1 MARNRVP
8 EAVTAT
14 INLAGE
20 YKPVIDSHDHGP
32 GSHITVQIGL
42 TMVSFMEQR
51 AANIWANAWA
61 RNFSGLVG
69 FRSPMPERRPM
80 AVAAAG
86 DVTIGLSIHARSHE
100 PLGFEVRDFDPFIL
114 RFGPVTWVVHDEAA
128 RRTVGEAFAKA
139 ARVGSVILPV
149 QYY

>member
-20 YKPVIDSHDHGP
+20 YKPLINSHDCGP
-32 GSHITVQIGL
+32 GSHVTVRIGL
-42 TMVSFMEQR
+42 TMVTFMEQC
-51 AANIWANAWA
+51 AANIWANAWN
-61 RNFSGLVG
+61 RRFSGHLG
-69 FRSPMPERRPM
+69 FETPMPEQRPM
-80 AVAAAG
+80 ALADAA

-100 PLGFEVRDFDPFIL
+100 PLGFEVRDFDPFVL
-114 RFGPVTWVVHDEAA
+114 RFGPVTWVAHDEAA

-139 ARVGSVILPV
+139 AQLGAIILPV
-149 QYY
+149 RYY